1 MDIYLIRHT
10 KTDTLKGLCYGQS
23 DVGLA
28 DTFFEEAF
36 ELKNKLPKFK
46 ANSQFFSS
54 PLSRCVKLAEKLS
67 DKVTNDDRLI
77 ELDFGDWESRRFD
90 DIDADDLEAWTNS
103 FVQVS
108 PPNGESF
115 NDLCQRVGCFWQE
128 VVQGMDPEIEQVFI
142 ITHAGVIRALLAYIL
157 KLPPANA
164 FQFKVDLGS
173 VHKLQYVGSYT
184 YINHLNL

>member
-46 ANSQFFSS
+46 ANSHFFSS

-103 FVQVS
+103 FVYVS